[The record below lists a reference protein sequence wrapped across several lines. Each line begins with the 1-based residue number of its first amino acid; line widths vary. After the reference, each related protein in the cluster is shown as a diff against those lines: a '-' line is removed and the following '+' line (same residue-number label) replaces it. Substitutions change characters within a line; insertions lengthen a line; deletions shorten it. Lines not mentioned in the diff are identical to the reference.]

1 MLVAMKRLVLFVSL
15 LALSLLGI
23 STTTASAASPHF
35 KGNSGPS
42 CTVDFTSS
50 SSAST
55 TCSGTL
61 AGLGNETVVVSVTVA
76 GRAVY
81 TCTNQGGNAAAGQN
95 KVQVGPVTGPPLVIP
110 ADQIKNGNLSFTTH
124 PTVLTAPTTVTGAEA
139 GCPNSNWTG
148 VNPVLTVT
156 SVTLVIE
163 QPPGTVI
170 FSCTSTA
177 IITADTTFK
186 PTC

>member
-1 MLVAMKRLVLFVSL
+1 MKRLLIVLALV
-15 LALSLLGI
+15 ALSLFGL
-23 STTTASAASPHF
+23 STTATAASPHF
-35 KGNSGPS
+35 KGGSSPS

-55 TCSGTL
+55 TCSGVL

-76 GRAVY
+76 GSAVY
-81 TCTNQGGNAAAGQN
+81 TCTNKGSNPSPGQN
-95 KVQVGPVTGPPLVIP
+95 KVLVGPVTGPPLVIP
-110 ADQIKNGNLSFTTH
+110 ADQIKNGNLSFTTN

-148 VNPVLTVT
+148 TNPVLTIT

-170 FSCTSTA
+170 FRCTSTA
-177 IITADTTFK
+177 TITSDTTFS